1 MSPEQLR
8 EFEMLK
14 RKVESLERV
23 ENIPFIESLL
33 RRLISRLSVTDLPP
47 ISLND
52 LSDVD
57 APTPTNGQVLK
68 FTTSGDDRWIAGTDN
83 T

>member
-1 MSPEQLR
+1 MSPEQLNQFNDMQR
-8 EFEMLK
+8 RLTAIEH
-14 RKVESLERV
+14 V
-23 ENIPFIESLL
+23 ENIAFIESIL
-33 RRLISRLSVTDLPP
+33 RRIISRLSLGDLPP

-57 APTPTNGQVLK
+57 VPTPSDGQVLK
-68 FTTSGDDRWIAGTDN
+68 YTTSGDDRWIAGTDN